1 MSWDFFIIS
10 GDIGEGNASTF
21 TTELPCEAPPCDEAQ
36 SG

>member
-21 TTELPCEAPPCDEAQ
+21 HDGAAVR
-36 SG
+36 GAAVR